1 MDGGAT
7 AQGLFAVV
15 ICVVMATHR
24 VCIGNYAGMSI
35 EYVHHHFRHEQD
47 PLHQRPKF
55 SAPQPLMFI
64 NFEYRATRTFSEYSP
79 NDSCHPL
86 KKFHL
91 IMKGISR

>member
-35 EYVHHHFRHEQD
+35 EYITTSDMSKTRCISAQNLA
-47 PLHQRPKF
+47 LH
-55 SAPQPLMFI
+55 S
-64 NFEYRATRTFSEYSP
+64 
-79 NDSCHPL
+79 H
-86 KKFHL
+86 
-91 IMKGISR
+91 